1 MWCCWLLLLSGPIA
15 GAKPQPADD
24 VAGPIVKLSDISAIE
39 EEPPGQPSNA
49 TSHTIAQVIDQA
61 LQKEFKE
68 DTDKAD
74 SDVGKTFNE
83 TSKKDEASAGLAGA
97 PGARQSLH
105 ALPSAPPP
113 APLPA
118 SRCTGGFGSGFAKPT
133 NPAASGAT
141 SAAGRRG
148 VAHRRGSILTS
159 GIPTSPAVP

>member
-105 ALPSAPPP
+105 ALPLPRPPLRCQPRVAQAASAADLRNPQTRQ
-113 APLPA
+113 LPA
-118 SRCTGGFGSGFAKPT
+118 LPRRPGG
-133 NPAASGAT
+133 
-141 SAAGRRG
+141 AG
-148 VAHRRGSILTS
+148 
-159 GIPTSPAVP
+159 